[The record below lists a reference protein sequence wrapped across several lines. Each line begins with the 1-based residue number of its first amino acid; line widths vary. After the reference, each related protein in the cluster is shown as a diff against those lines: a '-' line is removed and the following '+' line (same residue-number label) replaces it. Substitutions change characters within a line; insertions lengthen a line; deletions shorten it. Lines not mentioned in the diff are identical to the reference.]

1 MRGNHNTDIPR
12 PEYPRP
18 DFQRGTSEGI
28 DWICLNG
35 TWEFAFDPDNTGE
48 ENQWFALESTTDSPW
63 GSPPAYGRGNLAPTG
78 KGQLQIQVPYPWESL
93 AAWGEEEHAD
103 NATYLSKNAYITPED
118 VTCGG
123 LERGGNYRD
132 EPRHIIG
139 WYRKTVSVPENWD
152 DRRVILKFGAVDW
165 ETTVWVNGQIIGKN
179 ENGYLPFEFD
189 ITDALTPGEPA
200 LIVVRA
206 YDAQD
211 HGEQLAGKQIGWYER
226 TSGIWQS
233 VYLEPRNETYIA
245 QCHITPDIDN
255 ASATFAVKIDGDIEK
270 TGLTLCWN
278 CDGLTGS
285 VPVSSNEIQFT
296 VNIPPEQLRLWD
308 VDTPHLY
315 DVTLELLTENTP
327 DAPHTG
333 RSDLPIEE
341 SSFKTAQDPNTARPH
356 QKPARNVMEG
366 SPGGHNLKIDRIS
379 TYFGMR
385 KVSIAKAP
393 GGDYQYIYLNNRP
406 IYLLGALNQS
416 FNPEG
421 VYTFLTDEAIRRD
434 VERAKEFG
442 FNFLRLHIKVDEPR
456 LYYWADKLG
465 LLFMCDIP
473 NFGNYTEKAKARS
486 EQTLRGNI
494 ARDYNHPSI
503 ISWCNFNETWG
514 LGGREYKEMHERQEW
529 VREMYHLAKSLD
541 TTRLIE
547 DNSPCLYDHVE
558 TDINS
563 WHFYINDYERA
574 KEHIANVV
582 EETYPG
588 SAFNYA
594 GGNVQSDAPLIN
606 SEYGGI
612 SAGAGDKDIS
622 WCFKY
627 LTNELRLHPK
637 ICGYIYTELQDIEW
651 EHNGFMNYDRSIKA
665 FGYDYLDINTLDF
678 IAIDYPPGT
687 TVRPGEKIKADIYTS
702 HFSHK
707 TITGATLHWQLDTMS
722 ATGDITRGCVSGSV
736 DIPFPQYQ
744 VENVHQLELTMP
756 DVHPAVGTLH
766 VWVTDGTGSV
776 VARNFIN
783 FEHVGGDCIPE
794 TNPAVE
800 PSDSGLVG
808 GASEYDSGDSRISI
822 NYAPGDVSKS
832 SWDEPTRDEHLFSA
846 EGSGYVEYEIRKP
859 IEACGTIPEG
869 LGTTNPTEMELIF
882 EASSSNGGARQT
894 EPEKHPSDVT
904 ISVNGVEIETIR
916 IPDCPADARGVL
928 SYIHEQPGNY
938 GYLYRVKVDPSLV
951 FEREADTLTV
961 RYEVKIDAAA
971 KGGFALY
978 GARMGRYPTGPHLLI
993 HQN

>member
-1 MRGNHNTDIPR
+1 MRGNNTDIPR

-35 TWEFAFDPDNTGE
+35 TWEFAFDPDDTGKQ
-48 ENQWFALESTTDSPW
+48 NQWFALGDPIADSSW
-63 GSPPAYGRGNLAPTG
+63 TS
-78 KGQLQIQVPYPWESL
+78 QIQVPYPWESL
-93 AAWGEEEHAD
+93 AAWGEEEQAD

-123 LERGGNYRD
+123 LDREGNYRD
-132 EPRHIIG
+132 EPRHTIG
-139 WYRKTVSVPENWD
+139 WYRKTVSIPENWGNK
-152 DRRVILKFGAVDW
+152 RVILKFGAVDW
-165 ETTVWVNGQIIGKN
+165 ETTVWVNGKMIGKS

-211 HGEQLAGKQIGWYER
+211 HGEQLAGKQIGWYVR
-226 TSGIWQS
+226 TSGIWQT
-233 VYLEPRNETYIA
+233 VYLEPRNATHIA

-255 ASATFAVKIDGDIEK
+255 ATATFAVKIDGDVENS
-270 TGLTLCWN
+270 GLTLHWN
-278 CDGLTGS
+278 CDELNDA
-285 VPVSSNEIQFT
+285 VPVSSNELQFT
-296 VNIPPEQLRLWD
+296 ISIPPEQLRLWD
-308 VDTPHLY
+308 VDTPNLY
-315 DVTLELLTENTP
+315 DVTLELVTE
-327 DAPHTG
+327 D
-333 RSDLPIEE
+333 S
-341 SSFKTAQDPNTARPH
+341 
-356 QKPARNVMEG
+356 V
-366 SPGGHNLKIDRIS
+366 IDRIF

-393 GGDYQYIYLNNRP
+393 GADYQYIYLNNRP

-416 FNPEG
+416 FSPEG

-473 NFGNYTEKAKARS
+473 NFGNYTEKAKARF
-486 EQTLRGNI
+486 EETLRGNI
-494 ARDYNHPSI
+494 DRDYNHPSI
-503 ISWCNFNETWG
+503 ISWCDFNETWG
-514 LGGREYKEMHERQEW
+514 LGGREYKDMKDRQEW
-529 VREMYHLAKSLD
+529 VREMYRLTKSLD
-541 TTRLIE
+541 PTRLIE

-563 WHFYINDYERA
+563 WHFYINDYDEA
-574 KEHIANVV
+574 KKHIANVV

-588 SAFNYA
+588 SAFNYV
-594 GGNVQSDAPLIN
+594 GGNLQSDAPLIN

-627 LTNELRLHPK
+627 LTNELRLHPE

-651 EHNGFMNYDRSIKA
+651 EHNGFMNYDRSIKE

-687 TVRPGEKIKADIYTS
+687 TVTPGDEIKADIYAS

-707 TITGATLHWQLDTMS
+707 TITDTTLHWQLDTMS
-722 ATGDITRGCVSGSV
+722 PNGDITRGCVSGSV
-736 DIPFPQYQ
+736 EIPFPQYQ
-744 VENVHQLELTMP
+744 VQNVHQLELTMP
-756 DVHPAVGTLH
+756 NVHSAVGTLH
-766 VWVTDGTGSV
+766 VWVTDRTGTV

-783 FEHVGGDCIPE
+783 FEHF
-794 TNPAVE
+794 VE
-800 PSDSGLVG
+800 ATPTVESSDSGF
-808 GASEYDSGDSRISI
+808 ISI
-822 NYAPGDVSKS
+822 NYAPGNAAKS
-832 SWDEPTRDEHLFSA
+832 SWGEPTCDEHLFSA
-846 EGSGYVEYEIRKP
+846 EGSGYVEYEISLP
-859 IEACGTIPEG
+859 GG
-869 LGTTNPTEMELIF
+869 LNAADGVEMELIF

-904 ISVNGVEIETIR
+904 ISINDVEIETIR

-928 SYIHEQPGNY
+928 SYIHGQPGTY
-938 GYLYRVKVDPSLV
+938 GYLHSVKVDTPLALNS
-951 FEREADTLTV
+951 EAAALTV
-961 RYEVKIDAAA
+961 RYEVKADAEA

-978 GARMGRYPTGPHLLI
+978 GARMGRYPVGPQLLM
-993 HQN
+993 HC

>member
-35 TWEFAFDPDNTGE
+35 TWEFAFDPDDTGE
-48 ENQWFALESTTDSPW
+48 QNQWFDPGKHPSKNTAESPW
-63 GSPPAYGRGNLAPTG
+63 T
-78 KGQLQIQVPYPWESL
+78 LQIQVPYPWESL
-93 AAWGEEEHAD
+93 AAWGDEEQSD
-103 NATYLSKNAYITPED
+103 NATYLSKNAYLNPEE

-123 LERGGNYRD
+123 LDREGNYRD
-132 EPRHIIG
+132 EPRHTIG
-139 WYRKTVSVPENWD
+139 WYRKTVSIPENWGD
-152 DRRVILKFGAVDW
+152 KRVILKFGAVDW
-165 ETTVWVNGQIIGKN
+165 ETTVWVNGQMIGKHN
-179 ENGYLPFEFD
+179 NGYLPFDLD

-200 LIVVRA
+200 RIVVRA

-211 HGEQLAGKQIGWYER
+211 HGEQLAGKQIGWYVR

-233 VYLEPRNETYIA
+233 VYLEPRNETHIA

-255 ASATFAVKIDGDIEK
+255 ASATFAVKVDGNLEN
-270 TGLTLCWN
+270 TGVGNRSSLLLRWT
-278 CDGLTGS
+278 CDGLGGTVEVSGS
-285 VPVSSNEIQFT
+285 DTHWT
-296 VNIPPEQLRLWD
+296 VTIPPEQLRLWD

-315 DVTLELLTENTP
+315 DVTLELLTDNTV
-327 DAPHTG
+327 T
-333 RSDLPIEE
+333 
-341 SSFKTAQDPNTARPH
+341 
-356 QKPARNVMEG
+356 
-366 SPGGHNLKIDRIS
+366 DRIY

-434 VERAKEFG
+434 IERAKEFG

-473 NFGNYTEKAKARS
+473 NFGDYTEKAKAHFV
-486 EQTLRGNI
+486 ETLHGNI

-514 LGGREYKEMHERQEW
+514 LGGREYKDMHERQEW

-541 TTRLIE
+541 ATRLIE

-563 WHFYINDYERA
+563 WHFYINDYEQA

-582 EETYPG
+582 EETYLG

-612 SAGAGDKDIS
+612 SAGAGDKDVS

-637 ICGYIYTELQDIEW
+637 ICGYVYTELQDIEW
-651 EHNGFMNYDRSIKA
+651 EHNGFMNYDRSVKA

-687 TVRPGEKIKADIYTS
+687 TVTPGEKIKADIYTS

-707 TITGATLHWQLDTMS
+707 SITGTTLHWQLDTMS
-722 ATGDITRGCVSGSV
+722 ATGDITRGGISGSV

-744 VENVHQLELTMP
+744 VQNVHQLELTMP

-783 FEHVGGDCIPE
+783 FEHFVE
-794 TNPAVE
+794 ANPTVE
-800 PSDSGLVG
+800 SNDTQ
-808 GASEYDSGDSRISI
+808 ISI
-822 NYAPGDVSKS
+822 NHDPGSASKS
-832 SWDEPTRDEHLFSA
+832 SWDEPISEAQLFA
-846 EGSGYVEYEIRKP
+846 AGGRGYVEYELSLPTGIDP
-859 IEACGTIPEG
+859 
-869 LGTTNPTEMELIF
+869 TNSTEMELIF
-882 EASSSNGGARQT
+882 EASSANGGARQT

-904 ISVNGVEIETIR
+904 ISVNGVEIETIH

-928 SYIHEQPGNY
+928 SYIHGQPGIY
-938 GYLYRVKVDPSLV
+938 GYLYKVKIDPSVV
-951 FEREADTLTV
+951 FENEADTLTV
-961 RYEVKIDAAA
+961 RYEVKADAAA

-978 GARMGRYPTGPHLLI
+978 GARMGRYPTGPHLRI
-993 HQN
+993 HY

>member
-1 MRGNHNTDIPR
+1 MSGNHNTDIPR

-35 TWEFAFDPDNTGE
+35 PWEFAFDPEDTGE
-48 ENQWFALESTTDSPW
+48 QNQWFDLKSTVDSPW
-63 GSPPAYGRGNLAPTG
+63 T
-78 KGQLQIQVPYPWESL
+78 LQIQVPYPWESL
-93 AAWGEEEHAD
+93 AAWGDAEHAD
-103 NATYLSKNAYITPED
+103 NATYLSKNAYITPEE

-132 EPRHIIG
+132 QPRHTIG
-139 WYRKTVSVPENWD
+139 WYRKRVSIPENWG

-165 ETTVWVNGQIIGKN
+165 EATVWVNGERVGKH

-206 YDAQD
+206 YDAQV

-233 VYLEPRNETYIA
+233 VYLEPRHETYIA

-255 ASATFAVKIDGDIEK
+255 ASATFAVTVDGYTEN
-270 TGLTLCWN
+270 TGVGNRSSLLLRWS
-278 CDGLTGS
+278 CDGLEGTVEVSGS
-285 VPVSSNEIQFT
+285 ETHWTIT
-296 VNIPPEQLRLWD
+296 IPPEQLRLWD

-315 DVTLELLTENTP
+315 DVTLELLTENTL
-327 DAPHTG
+327 
-333 RSDLPIEE
+333 S
-341 SSFKTAQDPNTARPH
+341 
-356 QKPARNVMEG
+356 
-366 SPGGHNLKIDRIS
+366 DRIY

-434 VERAKEFG
+434 IERAKEFG

-473 NFGNYTEKAKARS
+473 NFGDYTEKAKARFV
-486 EQTLRGNI
+486 QTLHGNI

-563 WHFYINDYERA
+563 WHFYINDYEQA
-574 KEHIANVV
+574 KAHIANVV

-665 FGYDYLDINTLDF
+665 FGYDYRDINTLDF

-687 TVRPGEKIKADIYTS
+687 TVTPGEKIRADIYAS

-707 TITGATLHWQLDTMS
+707 TLTGTTLHWQLDTMS
-722 ATGDITRGCVSGSV
+722 ATGAITRGCVSGSV

-744 VENVHQLELTMP
+744 VQNVHKLELTMP

-794 TNPAVE
+794 TNLTVE
-800 PSDSGLVG
+800 SNDSGFVH
-808 GASEYDSGDSRISI
+808 IH
-822 NYAPGDVSKS
+822 YAPGSASTS
-832 SWDEPTRDEHLFSA
+832 SWEEPTCEAQLFSA
-846 EGSGYVEYEIRKP
+846 EGSGYVAY
-859 IEACGTIPEG
+859 TISVPEG
-869 LGTTNPTEMELIF
+869 IDPANSAEMELIF
-882 EASSSNGGARQT
+882 EASSANGGARQT

-928 SYIHEQPGNY
+928 SYIHGQPGTY
-938 GYLYRVKVDPSLV
+938 GYLYRVKVDPSVV
-951 FEREADTLTV
+951 FKNEADALTV
-961 RYEVKIDAAA
+961 RYEVKADAAA
-971 KGGFALY
+971 IGGVALY
-978 GARMGRYPTGPHLLI
+978 GSRMGRYPTGPHLRI
-993 HQN
+993 YF

>member
-1 MRGNHNTDIPR
+1 MTGNNTDIPR
-12 PEYPRP
+12 SEYPRP

-35 TWEFAFDPDNTGE
+35 TWEFAFDPDDTGE
-48 ENQWFALESTTDSPW
+48 QDKWFTGEATADSPW
-63 GSPPAYGRGNLAPTG
+63 TL
-78 KGQLQIQVPYPWESL
+78 KIQVPYPWESL
-93 AAWGEEEHAD
+93 AAWGEEAQAD
-103 NATYLSKNAYITPED
+103 NENYLSKNAYLTPEA

-123 LERGGNYRD
+123 IERSGNYR
-132 EPRHIIG
+132 EAPRHTLG
-139 WYRKTVSVPENWD
+139 WYRKTVSVPETWNGK
-152 DRRVILKFGAVDW
+152 RTILTFGAVDW
-165 ETTVWVNGQIIGKN
+165 HAKVWVNGEYIGEH
-179 ENGYLPFEFD
+179 ENGYLPFELD
-189 ITDALTPGEPA
+189 ITDALTPGGSA
-200 LIVVRA
+200 VIVVRA

-211 HGEQLAGKQIGWYER
+211 HSEQLAGKQIGWYER
-226 TSGIWQS
+226 TSGIWQT
-233 VYLEPRNETYIA
+233 VYLEPRHATYIK

-255 ASATFAVKIDGDIEK
+255 NTATLDISIGGEVSAGT
-270 TGLTLCWN
+270 TLNWQCVSPVAA
-278 CDGLTGS
+278 TGS
-285 VPVSSNEIQFT
+285 HFSGSIT
-296 VNIPPEQLRLWD
+296 VGARSPRPRSDSQTGAENAPLRIRIDIPEEHLHLWD

-315 DVTLELLTENTP
+315 NVTLTLTS
-327 DAPHTG
+327 G
-333 RSDLPIEE
+333 E
-341 SSFKTAQDPNTARPH
+341 S
-356 QKPARNVMEG
+356 V
-366 SPGGHNLKIDRIS
+366 IDRVF

-406 IYLLGALNQS
+406 VYLLGALNQS

-434 VERAKEFG
+434 IERAKEFG

-465 LLFMCDIP
+465 MLFMCDIP
-473 NFGNYTEKAKARS
+473 NFGSYTAEAQARFV
-486 EQTLRGNI
+486 ETLRGNI

-514 LGGREYKEMHERQEW
+514 LGGREYKEMPDRQEW

-541 TTRLIE
+541 ETRLIE

-563 WHFYINDYERA
+563 WHFYINDYEQA

-582 EETYPG
+582 QETYPG

-594 GGNVQSDAPLIN
+594 GGNVQTDAPLIN

-612 SAGAGDKDIS
+612 SAGAGDKDVS

-678 IAIDYPPGT
+678 IAIDSPPGK
-687 TVRPGEKIKADIYTS
+687 TVAPGERIKADIYAS

-707 TITGATLHWQLDTMS
+707 TITGTTLHWQLDTTS
-722 ATGDITRGCVSGSV
+722 ATGDITRGCVSGKV
-736 DIPFPQYQ
+736 EIPFPQYQ
-744 VENVHQLELTMP
+744 VAQVHALELVVP
-756 DVHPAVGTLH
+756 DIHPAVGTLH
-766 VWVTDGTGSV
+766 IWVTDGTGVV

-783 FEHVGGDCIPE
+783 FEHFVA
-794 TNPAVE
+794 AVAPIE
-800 PSDSGLVG
+800 SSDPK
-808 GASEYDSGDSRISI
+808 RITL
-822 NYAPGDVSKS
+822 NYAPGNISAS
-832 SWDEPTRDEHLFSA
+832 SWEAPTQNEHLFSA
-846 EGSGYVEYEIRKP
+846 VGNGYVEYEIP
-859 IEACGTIPEG
+859 LPEG
-869 LGTTNPTEMELIF
+869 LNTADVAEMELIF
-882 EASSSNGGARQT
+882 EASSSYGGARQT
-894 EPEKHPSDVT
+894 EPEQHPSDVT
-904 ISVNGVEIETIR
+904 ISVNGVDIDTIR

-928 SYIHEQPGNY
+928 SYIHGEPGIY
-938 GYLYRVKVDPSLV
+938 GYLHNIKFAGSRVLNRAS
-951 FEREADTLTV
+951 DTLTV
-961 RYEVKIDAAA
+961 RYEA

-993 HQN
+993 CF

>member
-1 MRGNHNTDIPR
+1 MRGNNTDTPR

-35 TWEFAFDPDNTGE
+35 TWEFAFDPDNIGE
-48 ENQWFALESTTDSPW
+48 ENQWYSSESTDDSPW
-63 GSPPAYGRGNLAPTG
+63 T
-78 KGQLQIQVPYPWESL
+78 LQIQVPYPWESL
-93 AAWGEEEHAD
+93 AAWGNEEQAD
-103 NATYLSKNAYITPED
+103 NANYLSKDAYLNPEE

-123 LERGGNYRD
+123 LDREGNYRG
-132 EPRHIIG
+132 EPRHTIG
-139 WYRKTVSVPENWD
+139 WYRKVVSVPENWGD
-152 DRRVILKFGAVDW
+152 KRVILNFGAVDW
-165 ETTVWVNGQIIGKN
+165 EATVWVNGNQIGTH

-189 ITDALTPGEPA
+189 ITDALTPGESTV
-200 LIVVRA
+200 IVVRA

-211 HGEQLAGKQIGWYER
+211 HGEQLAGKQIGWYVR
-226 TSGIWQS
+226 TSGIWQT
-233 VYLEPRNETYIA
+233 VYLEPRSATHIA

-255 ASATFAVKIDGDIEK
+255 ATATFSVNIDGDVENTELSLRWI
-270 TGLTLCWN
+270 
-278 CDGLTGS
+278 CDELSGTAE
-285 VPVSSNEIQFT
+285 VSSNEPQWI
-296 VNIPPEQLRLWD
+296 VSIPPEQLRLWD
-308 VDTPHLY
+308 VDTPNLY
-315 DVTLELLTENTP
+315 DVTLELV
-327 DAPHTG
+327 A
-333 RSDLPIEE
+333 
-341 SSFKTAQDPNTARPH
+341 
-356 QKPARNVMEG
+356 EG
-366 SPGGHNLKIDRIS
+366 TVVDRIF

-421 VYTFLTDEAIRRD
+421 VYTFLTDEAIRTD

-473 NFGNYTEKAKARS
+473 NFGTYTEKAQARF

-514 LGGREYKEMHERQEW
+514 LGGNEFKEMTDRQEW

-563 WHFYINDYERA
+563 WHFYINDYDRA

-582 EETYPG
+582 AETYPG

-651 EHNGFMNYDRSIKA
+651 EHNGFMNYDRSVKA

-687 TVRPGEKIKADIYTS
+687 TVAPGDEIKADIYAS

-707 TITGATLHWQLDTMS
+707 TITGTTLHWQLDTMS
-722 ATGDITRGCVSGSV
+722 ATGDITRGNISGNV
-736 DIPFPQYQ
+736 EIPFPQYQ
-744 VENVHQLELTMP
+744 VQHVHQLELRIP

-766 VWVTDGTGSV
+766 VWVTDHSGTV

-783 FEHVGGDCIPE
+783 FEHFVAS
-794 TNPAVE
+794 TASVE
-800 PSDSGLVG
+800 SNGSGL
-808 GASEYDSGDSRISI
+808 ISL
-822 NYAPGDVSKS
+822 NYAPGSVSES
-832 SWDEPTRDEHLFSA
+832 SWDEPTTSEQLFSA
-846 EGSGYVEYEIRKP
+846 IGGGYVEYEVSL
-859 IEACGTIPEG
+859 PEG
-869 LGTTNPTEMELIF
+869 LRAADVAEIALIF
-882 EASSSNGGARQT
+882 EASSCYGGARQT
-894 EPEKHPSDVT
+894 GPEKYPSDVT
-904 ISVNGVEIETIR
+904 ISTNGVEIDTIR

-928 SYIHEQPGNY
+928 SYIHGEPGIY
-938 GYLYRVKVDPSLV
+938 GYLHNVKVDPSLILNGK
-951 FEREADTLTV
+951 ADTLTV
-961 RYEVKIDAAA
+961 RYEVKADAEA

-978 GARMGRYPTGPHLLI
+978 GARMGRSPTGPHLLI
-993 HQN
+993 RRK

>member
-1 MRGNHNTDIPR
+1 MTGNNTDIPR

-35 TWEFAFDPDNTGE
+35 TWEFAFDPDDTGE
-48 ENQWFALESTTDSPW
+48 QNRWFTLECTADSPW
-63 GSPPAYGRGNLAPTG
+63 T
-78 KGQLQIQVPYPWESL
+78 LQIQVPYPWESL
-93 AAWGEEEHAD
+93 AAWGEEAQAD
-103 NATYLSKNAYITPED
+103 NENYLSKNAYLTPEE

-123 LERGGNYRD
+123 IERSGNYR
-132 EPRHIIG
+132 EVPRHTIG
-139 WYRKTVSVPENWD
+139 WYRKTVSVPETWNGK
-152 DRRVILKFGAVDW
+152 RTILTFGAVDW
-165 ETTVWVNGQIIGKN
+165 HAKVWVNGEYIGEH
-179 ENGYLPFEFD
+179 ENGYLPFELD
-189 ITDALTPGEPA
+189 ITDALTPGA
-200 LIVVRA
+200 STVIVVRA

-211 HGEQLAGKQIGWYER
+211 HSEQLAGKQIGWYER
-226 TSGIWQS
+226 TSGIWQT
-233 VYLEPRNETYIA
+233 VYLEPRNATHIK

-255 ASATFAVKIDGDIEK
+255 STATLDITIDGEVS
-270 TGLTLCWN
+270 TGTTLNYQCVSPMGEIAGSGQRAAVGGTETDQVVKGTRAETTLTI
-278 CDGLTGS
+278 
-285 VPVSSNEIQFT
+285 PI
-296 VNIPPEQLRLWD
+296 NIPREHLHLWD

-315 DVTLELLTENTP
+315 NLTLTLT
-327 DAPHTG
+327 AG
-333 RSDLPIEE
+333 E
-341 SSFKTAQDPNTARPH
+341 S
-356 QKPARNVMEG
+356 V
-366 SPGGHNLKIDRIS
+366 IDRVF

-434 VERAKEFG
+434 IERAKEFG

-465 LLFMCDIP
+465 MLFMCDIP
-473 NFGNYTEKAKARS
+473 NFGSYTEEAQARFV
-486 EQTLRGNI
+486 ETLRGNI

-514 LGGREYKEMHERQEW
+514 LGGREYKEMPERQEW

-541 TTRLIE
+541 ETRLIE

-563 WHFYINDYERA
+563 WHFYINDYEQA

-582 EETYPG
+582 QETYPG
-588 SAFNYA
+588 SAFNYV
-594 GGNVQSDAPLIN
+594 GGNVQTDAPLIN

-612 SAGAGDKDIS
+612 SAGAGDKDVS

-678 IAIDYPPGT
+678 IAIDYPPGK
-687 TVRPGEKIKADIYTS
+687 TVAPGERIKADIYAS

-707 TITGATLHWQLDTMS
+707 TITETTLHWQLDTMS
-722 ATGDITRGCVSGSV
+722 ATGHVTRGCVSGKV
-736 DIPFPQYQ
+736 EIPFPQYQ
-744 VENVHQLELTMP
+744 VEQVHELELVVP
-756 DVHPAVGTLH
+756 DIHPAVGTLH
-766 VWVTDGTGSV
+766 IWVTDGTGTI

-783 FEHVGGDCIPE
+783 FEHFVE
-794 TNPAVE
+794 AVAPIE
-800 PSDSGLVG
+800 SSGSKQITLNYVP
-808 GASEYDSGDSRISI
+808 DNIS
-822 NYAPGDVSKS
+822 AS
-832 SWDEPTRDEHLFSA
+832 SWEESTKREQLFSGV
-846 EGSGYVEYEIRKP
+846 GSGYVEYEISL
-859 IEACGTIPEG
+859 PEG
-869 LGTTNPTEMELIF
+869 LNPAEVAEMELIF
-882 EASSSNGGARQT
+882 EASSAYSGARQT
-894 EPEKHPSDVT
+894 EPEQHPSDVT
-904 ISVNGVEIETIR
+904 ISVNGVEIDTIR

-928 SYIHEQPGNY
+928 SYIHGEPGIY
-938 GYLYRVKVDPSLV
+938 GYLYNIK
-951 FEREADTLTV
+951 FEASDVLNGASDTLTV
-961 RYEVKIDAAA
+961 LYEA
-971 KGGFALY
+971 KDGFALY
-978 GARMGRYPTGPHLLI
+978 GARMGRYPTGPHLRI
-993 HQN
+993 GYQQSETISDQ

>member
-1 MRGNHNTDIPR
+1 MRGNNTDTPR

-35 TWEFAFDPDNTGE
+35 TWEFAFDPDNIGE
-48 ENQWFALESTTDSPW
+48 QNQWFATDSPW
-63 GSPPAYGRGNLAPTG
+63 TS
-78 KGQLQIQVPYPWESL
+78 QIQVPYPWESL
-93 AAWGEEEHAD
+93 AAWGEEEQAD
-103 NATYLSKNAYITPED
+103 NANYLSKNVYLNPEE

-123 LERGGNYRD
+123 LDREGNYRD
-132 EPRHIIG
+132 EPRHTIG
-139 WYRKTVSVPENWD
+139 WYRRVVSIPENWG

-165 ETTVWVNGQIIGKN
+165 ETTVWVNGNQIGTY

-189 ITDALTPGEPA
+189 ITDALKPGEPTT
-200 LIVVRA
+200 IVVRA

-211 HGEQLAGKQIGWYER
+211 HSEQLAGKQIGWYVR
-226 TSGIWQS
+226 TSGIWQT
-233 VYLEPRNETYIA
+233 VYLEPRSATHIT
-245 QCHITPDIDN
+245 QCHISPDIDN
-255 ASATFAVKIDGDIEK
+255 ASATFTVKIDGDIED

-278 CDGLTGS
+278 CGELSGS
-285 VPVSSNEIQFT
+285 AQVSTNETQFT
-296 VNIPPEQLRLWD
+296 VSIPLEQLRLWD
-308 VDTPHLY
+308 VDTPNLY
-315 DVTLELLTENTP
+315 DVSLELVAEDT
-327 DAPHTG
+327 
-333 RSDLPIEE
+333 
-341 SSFKTAQDPNTARPH
+341 
-356 QKPARNVMEG
+356 V
-366 SPGGHNLKIDRIS
+366 IDRIF

-393 GGDYQYIYLNNRP
+393 GSDYQYIYLNNRP

-416 FNPEG
+416 FNPES
-421 VYTFLTDEAIRRD
+421 VYTFFTDEAIRRD

-473 NFGNYTEKAKARS
+473 NFGNYTEKAKARF
-486 EQTLRGNI
+486 EETLRGNI
-494 ARDYNHPSI
+494 DRDYNHPSI

-514 LGGREYKEMHERQEW
+514 LGGREYSEMHERQEW

-563 WHFYINDYERA
+563 WHFYINDYEHA

-588 SAFNYA
+588 SEFNYV
-594 GGNVQSDAPLIN
+594 GGNVQTDAPLIN

-612 SAGAGDKDIS
+612 SAGAGDKDVS

-651 EHNGFMNYDRSIKA
+651 EHNGFMNYDRSIKS

-687 TVRPGEKIKADIYTS
+687 TVAPGDQIQADIYAS

-707 TITGATLHWQLDTMS
+707 TITSATLHWQLDTMS
-722 ATGDITRGCVSGSV
+722 ATGDITRGHVSGSV

-744 VENVHQLELTMP
+744 VQKVHKLELTMP

-766 VWVTDGTGSV
+766 VWVTDHTGTV
-776 VARNFIN
+776 AARNFIN
-783 FEHVGGDCIPE
+783 FEHFVE
-794 TNPAVE
+794 TTPVIEAD
-800 PSDSGLVG
+800 DSGTVRL
-808 GASEYDSGDSRISI
+808 
-822 NYAPGDVSKS
+822 NYAPGNISES
-832 SWDEPTRDEHLFSA
+832 SWDEPTTSEQLFSA
-846 EGSGYVEYEIRKP
+846 VESGYVEYKMP
-859 IEACGTIPEG
+859 LPEE
-869 LGTTNPTEMELIF
+869 LDPANIAEMELIF
-882 EASSSNGGARQT
+882 EASSFYGGARQT
-894 EPEKHPSDVT
+894 EPEKYPSDVT
-904 ISVNGVEIETIR
+904 ISVNGTEIDTVR

-928 SYIHEQPGNY
+928 SYIHEQPGIY
-938 GYLYRVKVDPSLV
+938 GYLYNVKVDPSLV
-951 FEREADTLTV
+951 LNGKADTLTV
-961 RYEVKIDAAA
+961 RYEVKADAEA
-971 KGGFALY
+971 KDGFALY

-993 HQN
+993 HQL

>member
-1 MRGNHNTDIPR
+1 MRGNNTDIPR

-35 TWEFAFDPDNTGE
+35 TWEFAFDPDDTGE
-48 ENQWFALESTTDSPW
+48 QNQWFALGKHPSKNTADSPW
-63 GSPPAYGRGNLAPTG
+63 T
-78 KGQLQIQVPYPWESL
+78 LQIQVPYPWESL
-93 AAWGEEEHAD
+93 AAWGDEEQAD
-103 NATYLSKNAYITPED
+103 NATYLSKSAYLNPEE

-123 LERGGNYRD
+123 LDREGNYRD
-132 EPRHIIG
+132 EPRHTIG
-139 WYRKTVSVPENWD
+139 WYRKTVSIPENWGD
-152 DRRVILKFGAVDW
+152 KRVILKFGAVDW
-165 ETTVWVNGQIIGKN
+165 ETTVWVNGQIIGKHD
-179 ENGYLPFEFD
+179 NGYLPFEFD
-189 ITDALTPGEPA
+189 ITEALIPGEPA
-200 LIVVRA
+200 RIVIRA

-211 HGEQLAGKQIGWYER
+211 HGEQLAGKQIGWYVR

-233 VYLEPRNETYIA
+233 VYLEPRNETYIT

-255 ASATFAVKIDGDIEK
+255 GSATFAVKVDGHTEN
-270 TGLTLCWN
+270 TGLNLRWT
-278 CDGLTGS
+278 CDGLGGTVEVSGS
-285 VPVSSNEIQFT
+285 DT
-296 VNIPPEQLRLWD
+296 HWTMTLPPEQLRLWD
-308 VDTPHLY
+308 VDTPNLY
-315 DVTLELLTENTP
+315 DVTLELLRENT
-327 DAPHTG
+327 
-333 RSDLPIEE
+333 
-341 SSFKTAQDPNTARPH
+341 
-356 QKPARNVMEG
+356 VV
-366 SPGGHNLKIDRIS
+366 DRIF

-434 VERAKEFG
+434 IERAKEFG

-465 LLFMCDIP
+465 LLFMSDIP
-473 NFGNYTEKAKARS
+473 NFGDYTEKSKSRF

-514 LGGREYKEMHERQEW
+514 LGSREYKDMHERQEW

-563 WHFYINDYERA
+563 WHFYINDYEQA

-582 EETYPG
+582 KETYPG
-588 SAFNYA
+588 STFNYV
-594 GGNVQSDAPLIN
+594 GGNVQNDAPLIN

-612 SAGAGDKDIS
+612 SAGAGDKDVS

-637 ICGYIYTELQDIEW
+637 ICGYVYTELQDIEW

-687 TVRPGEKIKADIYTS
+687 TVTPGERINADIYTS

-707 TITGATLHWQLDTMS
+707 TITNATLHWQLDTMS
-722 ATGDITRGCVSGSV
+722 VTGDITRGRVSGNV
-736 DIPFPQYQ
+736 DIPFPQYHVQ
-744 VENVHQLELTMP
+744 NVHQLELTMP

-783 FEHVGGDCIPE
+783 FEHFIENHP
-794 TNPAVE
+794 TVE
-800 PSDSGLVG
+800 SSDSGLVN
-808 GASEYDSGDSRISI
+808 IS
-822 NYAPGDVSKS
+822 YAPGDASQL
-832 SWDEPTRDEHLFSA
+832 SWNEATSNEHLFSA
-846 EGSGYVEYEIRKP
+846 EGSGYIEYEISLP
-859 IEACGTIPEG
+859 DGIAP
-869 LGTTNPTEMELIF
+869 TNPVGMELIF

-894 EPEKHPSDVT
+894 ESEKHPSDVT
-904 ISVNGVEIETIR
+904 IFANGVEVETIR

-928 SYIHEQPGNY
+928 SYIHGQPGNY
-938 GYLYRVKVDPSLV
+938 GYLYSVKVDPLKVRNGGSDT
-951 FEREADTLTV
+951 DTLTV
-961 RYEVKIDAAA
+961 RYEVKSDAKA
-971 KGGFALY
+971 KGGIALY
-978 GARMGRYPTGPHLLI
+978 GSRMGRYPTGPRLLI
-993 HQN
+993 HP

>member
-1 MRGNHNTDIPR
+1 MRGNNTDTPR

-35 TWEFAFDPDNTGE
+35 TWEFAFDPDDIGE
-48 ENQWFALESTTDSPW
+48 QNQWFATTPTADSPW
-63 GSPPAYGRGNLAPTG
+63 TS
-78 KGQLQIQVPYPWESL
+78 QIQVPYPWESL
-93 AAWGEEEHAD
+93 AAWGEEEQAD
-103 NATYLSKNAYITPED
+103 NANYLSKNAYLNPEA

-123 LERGGNYRD
+123 LDREGNYRD
-132 EPRHIIG
+132 EPRHTIG
-139 WYRKTVSVPENWD
+139 WYRKTVSIPENWG
-152 DRRVILKFGAVDW
+152 DRRVILNFGAVDW
-165 ETTVWVNGQIIGKN
+165 EATVWVNGNQIGKH
-179 ENGYLPFEFD
+179 ENGYLPFELD
-189 ITDALTPGEPA
+189 ITDALIPGESTT
-200 LIVVRA
+200 IVVRA

-211 HGEQLAGKQIGWYER
+211 HGEQLAGKQIGWYVR
-226 TSGIWQS
+226 TSGIWQT
-233 VYLEPRNETYIA
+233 VYLEPRRTTHIA

-255 ASATFAVKIDGDIEK
+255 ASATFAVKIDGDIENK
-270 TGLTLCWN
+270 GLTLRWN
-278 CDGLTGS
+278 CDELSGS
-285 VPVSSNEIQFT
+285 TQVSSNETQFT
-296 VNIPPEQLRLWD
+296 VSIPPEQLRLWD
-308 VDTPHLY
+308 VDTPNLY
-315 DVTLELLTENTP
+315 DVKLELVAEDT
-327 DAPHTG
+327 
-333 RSDLPIEE
+333 I
-341 SSFKTAQDPNTARPH
+341 
-356 QKPARNVMEG
+356 
-366 SPGGHNLKIDRIS
+366 IDRIF

-473 NFGNYTEKAKARS
+473 NFGNYTEKAKARF
-486 EQTLRGNI
+486 EETLRGNI
-494 ARDYNHPSI
+494 DRDYNHPSI

-514 LGGREYKEMHERQEW
+514 LGGREYSEMHERQKW
-529 VREMYHLAKSLD
+529 VREMYHLARSLD

-582 EETYPG
+582 EETHPG
-588 SAFNYA
+588 SAFNYV
-594 GGNVQSDAPLIN
+594 GGNVQTDAPLIN

-612 SAGAGDKDIS
+612 SAGAGDKDVS

-637 ICGYIYTELQDIEW
+637 ICGYVYTELQDIEW
-651 EHNGFMNYDRSIKA
+651 EHNGFMNYDRSIKS

-687 TVRPGEKIKADIYTS
+687 TVAPRDRIQADIYAS
-702 HFSHK
+702 HFSDK
-707 TITGATLHWQLDTMS
+707 TITSATLHWQLDTMS
-722 ATGDITRGCVSGSV
+722 ATGYTTRGHVSGSV
-736 DIPFPQYQ
+736 EIPFPQYQ
-744 VENVHQLELTMP
+744 VQKVHQLELTMP

-766 VWVTDGTGSV
+766 VWVTDSTGTV

-783 FEHVGGDCIPE
+783 FEHFVAA
-794 TNPAVE
+794 TPAVE
-800 PSDSGLVG
+800 SNDSGTVRLNYTPG
-808 GASEYDSGDSRISI
+808 NISE
-822 NYAPGDVSKS
+822 S
-832 SWDEPTRDEHLFSA
+832 SWDEPSTSEQLFSA
-846 EGSGYVEYEIRKP
+846 VGSGYVEYE
-859 IEACGTIPEG
+859 TSLPEG
-869 LGTTNPTEMELIF
+869 FGAADVAEMELIF
-882 EASSSNGGARQT
+882 EASSFYGGARQT

-904 ISVNGVEIETIR
+904 ISVNNTEIETAR

-928 SYIHEQPGNY
+928 SYIHEQPGIY
-938 GYLYRVKVDPSLV
+938 GYLYNVKVDPSLV
-951 FEREADTLTV
+951 LNGKTDILTV
-961 RYEVKIDAAA
+961 RYEVKSDAEA
-971 KGGFALY
+971 KGGLALY

-993 HQN
+993 YRK

>member
-35 TWEFAFDPDNTGE
+35 TWEFAFDPDDTGE
-48 ENQWFALESTTDSPW
+48 QNQWFALASTADSPW
-63 GSPPAYGRGNLAPTG
+63 T
-78 KGQLQIQVPYPWESL
+78 LQIQVPYPWESL
-93 AAWGEEEHAD
+93 AAWGEEEQAD
-103 NATYLSKNAYITPED
+103 NATYLSKNAYITPEE

-123 LERGGNYRD
+123 LDREGNYRD
-132 EPRHIIG
+132 EPRHTIG
-139 WYRKTVSVPENWD
+139 WYRKTVSIPENWGD
-152 DRRVILKFGAVDW
+152 KRVILKFGAVDW
-165 ETTVWVNGQIIGKN
+165 ETTVWVNGQRIGKH

-200 LIVVRA
+200 CIIVRA

-211 HGEQLAGKQIGWYER
+211 HGEQLAGKQIGWYVR

-233 VYLEPRNETYIA
+233 VYLEPRNETHIA

-255 ASATFAVKIDGDIEK
+255 ASATFAVKVDGHTEN
-270 TGLTLCWN
+270 TGYNLRWT
-278 CDGLTGS
+278 CDGLGGT
-285 VPVSSNEIQFT
+285 VEVSGNDTYWTIT
-296 VNIPPEQLRLWD
+296 IPPEQLRLWD
-308 VDTPHLY
+308 VDSPNLY
-315 DVTLELLTENTP
+315 DVTLELLAENT
-327 DAPHTG
+327 
-333 RSDLPIEE
+333 
-341 SSFKTAQDPNTARPH
+341 
-356 QKPARNVMEG
+356 VV
-366 SPGGHNLKIDRIS
+366 DRIS

-385 KVSIAKAP
+385 QVSIAKAP

-406 IYLLGALNQS
+406 VYLLGALNQS
-416 FNPEG
+416 FNPES

-434 VERAKEFG
+434 IERAKEFG

-473 NFGNYTEKAKARS
+473 NFGDYTEKAKARF
-486 EQTLRGNI
+486 EETLRGNI
-494 ARDYNHPSI
+494 DRDYNHPSI

-514 LGGREYKEMHERQEW
+514 LGGREYKDMHERQEW

-563 WHFYINDYERA
+563 WHFYINDYEQA

-588 SAFNYA
+588 SAFNYV

-687 TVRPGEKIKADIYTS
+687 TVTPGEKIRADIYTS

-707 TITGATLHWQLDTMS
+707 SITGTRLHWQLDTMS

-736 DIPFPQYQ
+736 EIPFPQYQ
-744 VENVHQLELTMP
+744 VQNVHQLELTMP
-756 DVHPAVGTLH
+756 DVHSAVGTLH
-766 VWVTDGTGSV
+766 IWVTDGTGTV

-783 FEHVGGDCIPE
+783 FEHF
-794 TNPAVE
+794 VE
-800 PSDSGLVG
+800 AASTVASSDSGSV
-808 GASEYDSGDSRISI
+808 RT
-822 NYAPGDVSKS
+822 NYAPGDASKS
-832 SWDEPTRDEHLFSA
+832 SWGEPIREEHLFSA
-846 EGSGYVEYEIRKP
+846 EGSGYVEYEISLP
-859 IEACGTIPEG
+859 AGIGAENAA
-869 LGTTNPTEMELIF
+869 EMELVF

-904 ISVNGVEIETIR
+904 ISVNGIEIETLR

-928 SYIHEQPGNY
+928 SYIHGQPGTY
-938 GYLYRVKVDPSLV
+938 GYLYTVKVDPSTV
-951 FEREADTLTV
+951 CNGATDTLTV
-961 RYEVKIDAAA
+961 RYEVKADAAE
-971 KGGFALY
+971 KGGLSLY
-978 GARMGRYPTGPHLLI
+978 GARMGRYPTAPHLLI
-993 HQN
+993 RQK

>member
-1 MRGNHNTDIPR
+1 MRGNNTDIPR

-35 TWEFAFDPDNTGE
+35 TWEFAFDPDDIGE
-48 ENQWFALESTTDSPW
+48 QDQWYSPESTDDSPW
-63 GSPPAYGRGNLAPTG
+63 T
-78 KGQLQIQVPYPWESL
+78 LQIQVPYPWESL
-93 AAWGEEEHAD
+93 AAWGEEAQASNE
-103 NATYLSKNAYITPED
+103 NYLSKNAYPNPEE

-123 LERGGNYRD
+123 LDREGNYRG
-132 EPRHIIG
+132 EPRHTIG
-139 WYRKTVSVPENWD
+139 WYRKTVSIPENWGD
-152 DRRVILKFGAVDW
+152 KRVILNFGAVDW
-165 ETTVWVNGQIIGKN
+165 EATVWVNGNPIGKH

-189 ITDALTPGEPA
+189 ITDALTPGESTV
-200 LIVVRA
+200 IVVRA

-211 HGEQLAGKQIGWYER
+211 HGEQLAGKQIGWYVR
-226 TSGIWQS
+226 TSGIWQT
-233 VYLEPRNETYIA
+233 VYLEPRSATHIA
-245 QCHITPDIDN
+245 QCHITPDIDD
-255 ASATFAVKIDGDIEK
+255 ATATFSVNIDGDLKNTELSLHWI
-270 TGLTLCWN
+270 
-278 CDGLTGS
+278 CDELSGT
-285 VPVSSNEIQFT
+285 VEVSSNEPQWT
-296 VNIPPEQLRLWD
+296 VSIPPEQLRLWD
-308 VDTPHLY
+308 IDTPNLY
-315 DVTLELLTENTP
+315 DVTLELV
-327 DAPHTG
+327 A
-333 RSDLPIEE
+333 
-341 SSFKTAQDPNTARPH
+341 
-356 QKPARNVMEG
+356 EG
-366 SPGGHNLKIDRIS
+366 TVIDRIF

-416 FNPEG
+416 FSPEG
-421 VYTFLTDEAIRRD
+421 VYTFLTDEAIRTD

-473 NFGNYTEKAKARS
+473 NFGTYTEKAQARF

-514 LGGREYKEMHERQEW
+514 LGGNEYKEMTDRQEW

-563 WHFYINDYERA
+563 WHFYINDYDRA

-582 EETYPG
+582 AETYPG

-651 EHNGFMNYDRSIKA
+651 EHNGFMNYDRSVKE

-687 TVRPGEKIKADIYTS
+687 TVTPGDQIKADIYAS

-707 TITGATLHWQLDTMS
+707 TITGTTLHWQLDTMS
-722 ATGDITRGCVSGSV
+722 ANGHVTRGNVSGSV
-736 DIPFPQYQ
+736 EIPFPQYQ
-744 VENVHQLELTMP
+744 VQHVHQLELRIP

-766 VWVTDGTGSV
+766 IWVTDHSGTV

-783 FEHVGGDCIPE
+783 FEHFVAS
-794 TNPAVE
+794 TASVE
-800 PSDSGLVG
+800 SNGSGL
-808 GASEYDSGDSRISI
+808 ISL
-822 NYAPGDVSKS
+822 NYAPGSVSES
-832 SWDEPTRDEHLFSA
+832 SWDEPTTSEQLFSA
-846 EGSGYVEYEIRKP
+846 VGSGYVEYEVSL
-859 IEACGTIPEG
+859 PEG
-869 LGTTNPTEMELIF
+869 LSAADVAEIALIF
-882 EASSSNGGARQT
+882 EASSCYGGARQT

-904 ISVNGVEIETIR
+904 ISVNGIEIDTIR

-928 SYIHEQPGNY
+928 SYIQGEPGIY
-938 GYLYRVKVDPSLV
+938 GYLHNVKVDPSLILNSK
-951 FEREADTLTV
+951 AATLTV
-961 RYEVKIDAAA
+961 GYEVKADAEA
-971 KGGFALY
+971 KGGFTLY
-978 GARMGRYPTGPHLLI
+978 GARTGRYPTGPHLLI
-993 HQN
+993 RRK

>member
-1 MRGNHNTDIPR
+1 MIGNNTDIPR

-35 TWEFAFDPDNTGE
+35 PWEFAFDPEDIGE
-48 ENQWFALESTTDSPW
+48 QHQWFAPEKTADSPW
-63 GSPPAYGRGNLAPTG
+63 T
-78 KGQLQIQVPYPWESL
+78 LQIQVPYPWESL
-93 AAWGEEEHAD
+93 AAWGDEDQANNE
-103 NATYLSKNAYITPED
+103 NYLSTNAYLNPEK

-123 LERGGNYRD
+123 LDREGNYRG
-132 EPRHIIG
+132 EPRHTIG
-139 WYRKTVSVPENWD
+139 WYRRTVSIPENWG

-165 ETTVWVNGQIIGKN
+165 EATVWVNGKQIGKH
-179 ENGYLPFEFD
+179 ESGYLPFELD
-189 ITDALTPGEPA
+189 ITDALIPGEQTT
-200 LIVVRA
+200 IVVRA

-211 HGEQLAGKQIGWYER
+211 HGEQLAGKQIGWYVR
-226 TSGIWQS
+226 TSGIWQT
-233 VYLEPRNETYIA
+233 VYLEPRNTTHIA

-255 ASATFAVKIDGDIEK
+255 ASATFTVQIDGDIENR
-270 TGLTLCWN
+270 GAILRWA
-278 CDGLTGS
+278 CDELSGS
-285 VPVSSNEIQFT
+285 VPVSSGETQWT

-308 VDTPHLY
+308 VDTPNLY
-315 DVTLELLTENTP
+315 DVTLELVAEDT
-327 DAPHTG
+327 
-333 RSDLPIEE
+333 
-341 SSFKTAQDPNTARPH
+341 
-356 QKPARNVMEG
+356 V
-366 SPGGHNLKIDRIS
+366 IDRIF

-385 KVSIAKAP
+385 KVSIEKAS

-406 IYLLGALNQS
+406 VYLLGALNQS
-416 FNPEG
+416 FNPES

-473 NFGNYTEKAKARS
+473 NFGTYTETAKARF

-514 LGGREYKEMHERQEW
+514 LGGNEYKEMTDRQEW

-582 EETYPG
+582 AETYPG
-588 SAFNYA
+588 SGFNYA
-594 GGNVQSDAPLIN
+594 GDNVQSDAPLIN

-612 SAGAGDKDIS
+612 SAGAGDKDVS

-651 EHNGFMNYDRSIKA
+651 EHNGFMNYDRSVKA

-687 TVRPGEKIKADIYTS
+687 TVAPGEKIKADIYAS

-707 TITGATLHWQLDTMS
+707 TITRATLHWQLDTMS
-722 ATGDITRGCVSGSV
+722 ATGEVKRANVSGSV

-744 VENVHQLELTMP
+744 VEHVHQLALQIP
-756 DVHPAVGTLH
+756 DIHPAIGTLH
-766 VWVTDGTGSV
+766 VWVTDQTGTV

-783 FEHVGGDCIPE
+783 FEHF
-794 TNPAVE
+794 VE
-800 PSDSGLVG
+800 LRQPVESDGSGTIRL
-808 GASEYDSGDSRISI
+808 
-822 NYAPGDVSKS
+822 NYAPENIS
-832 SWDEPTRDEHLFSA
+832 STSWGEPTTSDHLFSA
-846 EGSGYVEYEIRKP
+846 VGSGSVEYEIP
-859 IEACGTIPEG
+859 LPEG
-869 LGTTNPTEMELIF
+869 LSTTDVAEMALVF
-882 EASSSNGGARQT
+882 EASSSYGGARQT
-894 EPEKHPSDVT
+894 EPEQHPSDVT
-904 ISVNGVEIETIR
+904 ISINGVEIETVR
-916 IPDCPADARGVL
+916 ILDCPADTRGAL
-928 SYIHEQPGNY
+928 SYINGHPGIY
-938 GYLYRVKVDPSLV
+938 GYLHKVKIDPSNVLNT
-951 FEREADTLTV
+951 RTLTI
-961 RYEVKIDAAA
+961 RYEVKADAEA

-978 GARMGRYPTGPHLLI
+978 GARIGRYPTGPHLLI
-993 HQN
+993 RRK

>member
-1 MRGNHNTDIPR
+1 MSGNHNTDIPR

-35 TWEFAFDPDNTGE
+35 PWEFAFDPDDIGE
-48 ENQWFALESTTDSPW
+48 QDQWFGLRSPTTDSPW
-63 GSPPAYGRGNLAPTG
+63 T
-78 KGQLQIQVPYPWESL
+78 LQIQVPYPWESL
-93 AAWGEEEHAD
+93 AAWGDEEQAD
-103 NATYLSKNAYITPED
+103 NATYLSKNAYITPEE

-123 LERGGNYRD
+123 LERGGNYR
-132 EPRHIIG
+132 EQPRHTIG
-139 WYRKTVSVPENWD
+139 WYRKMVSIPENWG

-165 ETTVWVNGQIIGKN
+165 ETSVWVNGKIIGKH

-189 ITDALTPGEPA
+189 ITDALTPREPA

-206 YDAQD
+206 YDAQN

-245 QCHITPDIDN
+245 ECHITPDIDN
-255 ASATFAVKIDGDIEK
+255 ASATFAVKVDGNLDP
-270 TGLTLCWN
+270 GLNLRWS
-278 CDGLTGS
+278 CDGQNGTVEVSGS
-285 VPVSSNEIQFT
+285 ETHWTIT
-296 VNIPPEQLRLWD
+296 IPPEQLRLWD

-315 DVTLELLTENTP
+315 DVTLELLMENTV
-327 DAPHTG
+327 
-333 RSDLPIEE
+333 S
-341 SSFKTAQDPNTARPH
+341 
-356 QKPARNVMEG
+356 
-366 SPGGHNLKIDRIS
+366 DRIY

-434 VERAKEFG
+434 IERAKEFG

-473 NFGNYTEKAKARS
+473 NFGDYTEKAKARFV
-486 EQTLRGNI
+486 ETLHGNI

-514 LGGREYKEMHERQEW
+514 LGGREYKDMHERQEW

-563 WHFYINDYERA
+563 WHFYINDYEQA

-582 EETYPG
+582 EETHPG

-612 SAGAGDKDIS
+612 SAGAGDKDVS

-637 ICGYIYTELQDIEW
+637 ICGYVYTELQDIEW
-651 EHNGFMNYDRSIKA
+651 EHNGFMKYDRSIKA

-678 IAIDYPPGT
+678 IGIDYPPGT
-687 TVRPGEKIKADIYTS
+687 TVTPGEKVKADIYAS

-707 TITGATLHWQLDTMS
+707 TITDTTLHWQLDTMS
-722 ATGDITRGCVSGSV
+722 ATGNITRGSVSGSV
-736 DIPFPQYQ
+736 DVPFPQYQ

-766 VWVTDGTGSV
+766 VYVTDGTGSI

-794 TNPAVE
+794 SN
-800 PSDSGLVG
+800 DSQ
-808 GASEYDSGDSRISI
+808 ISI
-822 NYAPGDVSKS
+822 NHDPGSASTS
-832 SWDEPTRDEHLFSA
+832 SWDDPISEAQLFSA
-846 EGSGYVEYEIRKP
+846 EGSGYVEYEISVPDGIDSANSAK
-859 IEACGTIPEG
+859 
-869 LGTTNPTEMELIF
+869 MELIF
-882 EASSSNGGARQT
+882 EASSSYGGARQT

-904 ISVNGVEIETIR
+904 ISVNGVEIETIH

-928 SYIHEQPGNY
+928 SYIHGQPGTY
-938 GYLYRVKVDPSLV
+938 GYLYRVKVDPSVVL
-951 FEREADTLTV
+951 ENEADTLTV
-961 RYEVKIDAAA
+961 RYEVKADAAA

-978 GARMGRYPTGPHLLI
+978 GARMGRYPTGPHFSLRC
-993 HQN
+993 

>member
-1 MRGNHNTDIPR
+1 MTGNHNTDIPR

-35 TWEFAFDPDNTGE
+35 TWEFAFDPDDTGE
-48 ENQWFALESTTDSPW
+48 QNQWFDPKPTAESPW
-63 GSPPAYGRGNLAPTG
+63 T
-78 KGQLQIQVPYPWESL
+78 LQIQVPYPWESL
-93 AAWGEEEHAD
+93 AAWGNEEQAD
-103 NATYLSKNAYITPED
+103 NATYLSKKAYLNPEG

-123 LERGGNYRD
+123 LEREGNYRD
-132 EPRHIIG
+132 EPRHTIG
-139 WYRKTVSVPENWD
+139 WYRKTVSIPENWGD
-152 DRRVILKFGAVDW
+152 KRVILKFGAVDW
-165 ETTVWVNGQIIGKN
+165 ETTVWVNGQIIGN
-179 ENGYLPFEFD
+179 QHDNGYLPFEFD

-200 LIVVRA
+200 RIVVRA

-211 HGEQLAGKQIGWYER
+211 HGEQLAGKQIGWYVR

-255 ASATFAVKIDGDIEK
+255 ASATFAVKVDGHTENTENSLPLRWSC
-270 TGLTLCWN
+270 TGEETSPLR
-278 CDGLTGS
+278 GS
-285 VPVSSNEIQFT
+285 VEVSGSDTHWTIT
-296 VNIPPEQLRLWD
+296 IPPEQLRLWD
-308 VDTPHLY
+308 VDTPNLY
-315 DVTLELLTENTP
+315 DVTLELVAENTV
-327 DAPHTG
+327 T
-333 RSDLPIEE
+333 
-341 SSFKTAQDPNTARPH
+341 
-356 QKPARNVMEG
+356 
-366 SPGGHNLKIDRIS
+366 DRIF

-406 IYLLGALNQS
+406 IYLLGGLNQS
-416 FNPEG
+416 FNPES

-434 VERAKEFG
+434 IERAKEFG

-465 LLFMCDIP
+465 LLFMSDIP
-473 NFGNYTEKAKARS
+473 NFGDYTEKAKARF

-514 LGGREYKEMHERQEW
+514 LGGREYKDMHERQEW

-563 WHFYINDYERA
+563 WHFYINDYEQA

-594 GGNVQSDAPLIN
+594 GGNVQNDAPLIN

-612 SAGAGDKDIS
+612 SAGAGDKDVS

-637 ICGYIYTELQDIEW
+637 ICGYVYTELQDIEW

-687 TVRPGEKIKADIYTS
+687 TVTPGEKIKADIYTS

-707 TITGATLHWQLDTMS
+707 TITGTTLHWQLDTMS
-722 ATGDITRGCVSGSV
+722 IGNRSSLLQDITRGCVSGSV

-744 VENVHQLELTMP
+744 VQNVHQLELTMP

-766 VWVTDGTGSV
+766 VWVTDGTGFV
-776 VARNFIN
+776 AARNFIN

-794 TNPAVE
+794 ANPTVE
-800 PSDSGLVG
+800 SGDSGLV
-808 GASEYDSGDSRISI
+808 SI
-822 NYAPGDVSKS
+822 NYAPGDPSKS
-832 SWDEPTRDEHLFSA
+832 SWDEPTRDEYLFAA
-846 EGSGYVEYEIRKP
+846 EGSGYVEYEIP
-859 IEACGTIPEG
+859 LPEG
-869 LGTTNPTEMELIF
+869 IDPADSAEMELIF
-882 EASSSNGGARQT
+882 EASSSYGGARQT

-904 ISVNGVEIETIR
+904 LSVNGVEVETIR

-928 SYIHEQPGNY
+928 SYIHGQPGIY

-951 FEREADTLTV
+951 LNGKADTLTV
-961 RYEVKIDAAA
+961 RYEVKADAAA

-978 GARMGRYPTGPHLLI
+978 GARMGRYPTGPHLHI
-993 HQN
+993 HL

>member
-1 MRGNHNTDIPR
+1 MRGNNTDIPR

-93 AAWGEEEHAD
+93 AAWGDEEHAD

-152 DRRVILKFGAVDW
+152 DRRIILKFGAVDW

-563 WHFYINDYERA
+563 WHFYINDYKRA

-612 SAGAGDKDIS
+612 SAGAGDKDVS

-766 VWVTDGTGSV
+766 VWVTDGTGSI

-808 GASEYDSGDSRISI
+808 GASEYDSGNSRISI
-822 NYAPGDVSKS
+822 NYAPGDASKS

-859 IEACGTIPEG
+859 IEACGTTPEG

>member
-1 MRGNHNTDIPR
+1 MRGNNTDTPR

-28 DWICLNG
+28 DWLCLNG
-35 TWEFAFDPDNTGE
+35 MWEFAFDPDNIGE
-48 ENQWFALESTTDSPW
+48 QNEWYSPEPTDDSPW
-63 GSPPAYGRGNLAPTG
+63 T
-78 KGQLQIQVPYPWESL
+78 LQIQVPYPWESL
-93 AAWGEEEHAD
+93 AAWGEEAQAD
-103 NATYLSKNAYITPED
+103 NANYLSKNAYLNPEE

-123 LERGGNYRD
+123 LDREGNYRG
-132 EPRHIIG
+132 EPRHTIG
-139 WYRKTVSVPENWD
+139 WYRRVMSIPENWGD
-152 DRRVILKFGAVDW
+152 KRVILNFGAVDW
-165 ETTVWVNGQIIGKN
+165 EATVWVNGNPIGTH
-179 ENGYLPFEFD
+179 ENGYLPFELD
-189 ITDALTPGEPA
+189 ITDALIPGESTV
-200 LIVVRA
+200 IVVRA

-211 HGEQLAGKQIGWYER
+211 HGEQLAGKQIGWYVR

-233 VYLEPRNETYIA
+233 VYLEPRSETHIA

-255 ASATFAVKIDGDIEK
+255 ATATFSANINGDVENTELSLRWI
-270 TGLTLCWN
+270 
-278 CDGLTGS
+278 CDELSGT
-285 VPVSSNEIQFT
+285 VQVSGNETQWT
-296 VNIPPEQLRLWD
+296 VNIPAEQLRLWD
-308 VDTPHLY
+308 VDTPNLY
-315 DVTLELLTENTP
+315 DVTLELV
-327 DAPHTG
+327 A
-333 RSDLPIEE
+333 
-341 SSFKTAQDPNTARPH
+341 
-356 QKPARNVMEG
+356 EG
-366 SPGGHNLKIDRIS
+366 TVIDRIF

-456 LYYWADKLG
+456 LYHWADKLG

-473 NFGNYTEKAKARS
+473 NFGTYTEKAKARF
-486 EQTLRGNI
+486 ERTLRGNI

-514 LGGREYKEMHERQEW
+514 LGGNEYKEMTDRQEW

-563 WHFYINDYERA
+563 WHFYINDYNHA

-582 EETYPG
+582 AETYPG

-627 LTNELRLHPK
+627 LTNELRRHPK

-651 EHNGFMNYDRSIKA
+651 EHNGFMNYDRSVKE

-678 IAIDYPPGT
+678 VAIDYPPGT
-687 TVRPGEKIKADIYTS
+687 TVAPGDAIKADIYTS

-707 TITGATLHWQLDTMS
+707 TITGTTLHWQLDTMS
-722 ATGDITRGCVSGSV
+722 ATGHVTRGNVSGSV
-736 DIPFPQYQ
+736 EIPFPQYQ
-744 VENVHQLELTMP
+744 VQHVHQLELRIP
-756 DVHPAVGTLH
+756 DVHAAVGTLH
-766 VWVTDGTGSV
+766 VWVTDHTGTV

-783 FEHVGGDCIPE
+783 FEHFTEAPIGEVSNPE
-794 TNPAVE
+794 FRT
-800 PSDSGLVG
+800 DSGAVRLNYTPG
-808 GASEYDSGDSRISI
+808 NTSE
-822 NYAPGDVSKS
+822 S
-832 SWDEPTRDEHLFSA
+832 SWNEPTTDEQLFSA
-846 EGSGYVEYEIRKP
+846 VGSGYVEYEISL
-859 IEACGTIPEG
+859 PEG
-869 LGTTNPTEMELIF
+869 LDAGDISELELVF
-882 EASSSNGGARQT
+882 EASSAYGGARQT
-894 EPEKHPSDVT
+894 EPEKYPSDVT
-904 ISVNGVEIETIR
+904 ISVNGVEIDTIR

-928 SYIHEQPGNY
+928 SYIHGQPGIY
-938 GYLYRVKVDPSLV
+938 GYLYNVTVDPSVVLNNKSG
-951 FEREADTLTV
+951 TLRI
-961 RYEVKIDAAA
+961 RYEVKADAEA

-993 HQN
+993 RQK

>member
-1 MRGNHNTDIPR
+1 MRGNNTDTPR

-35 TWEFAFDPDNTGE
+35 AWEFAFDPDDIGE
-48 ENQWFALESTTDSPW
+48 ENRWYSSASTDASPW
-63 GSPPAYGRGNLAPTG
+63 T
-78 KGQLQIQVPYPWESL
+78 LQIQVPYPWESL
-93 AAWGEEEHAD
+93 AAWGNEEQAD
-103 NATYLSKNAYITPED
+103 NANYLSKDAYLNPEE

-123 LERGGNYRD
+123 LDREGNYRG
-132 EPRHIIG
+132 EPRHTIG
-139 WYRKTVSVPENWD
+139 WYRKVVSIPENWG
-152 DRRVILKFGAVDW
+152 DRRVILNFGAVDW
-165 ETTVWVNGQIIGKN
+165 EATVWVNGNQIGTH

-189 ITDALTPGEPA
+189 ITDALTPGESTV
-200 LIVVRA
+200 IVVRA

-211 HGEQLAGKQIGWYER
+211 HGEQLAGKQIGWYTR
-226 TSGIWQS
+226 TSGIWQT
-233 VYLEPRNETYIA
+233 VYLEPRSETHIA

-255 ASATFAVKIDGDIEK
+255 ATATFAVKVGGVCNPD
-270 TGLTLCWN
+270 TLTLRWH
-278 CDGLTGS
+278 CDELSGS
-285 VPVSSNEIQFT
+285 EQISSHETQFT

-308 VDTPHLY
+308 VDTPNLY
-315 DVTLELLTENTP
+315 DVTLELV
-327 DAPHTG
+327 A
-333 RSDLPIEE
+333 
-341 SSFKTAQDPNTARPH
+341 
-356 QKPARNVMEG
+356 EG
-366 SPGGHNLKIDRIS
+366 TVVDRIF

-473 NFGNYTEKAKARS
+473 NFGTYTEKAQERF

-503 ISWCNFNETWG
+503 ISWCDFNETWG
-514 LGGREYKEMHERQEW
+514 LGGNEFKEMTDRQEW
-529 VREMYHLAKSLD
+529 VREMYHLTKSLD

-563 WHFYINDYERA
+563 WHFYINDYDRA

-582 EETYPG
+582 AETYPG
-588 SAFNYA
+588 SGFNYA
-594 GGNVQSDAPLIN
+594 GDNVQSDAPLIN

-612 SAGAGDKDIS
+612 SAGAGDKDVS

-651 EHNGFMNYDRSIKA
+651 EHNGFMNYDRSVKE

-678 IAIDYPPGT
+678 IGIDYPPGT
-687 TVRPGEKIKADIYTS
+687 TVAPGDEIKADIYAS

-707 TITGATLHWQLDTMS
+707 TITGTTLHWQLDTMS
-722 ATGDITRGCVSGSV
+722 ATGEVTRANVSNSV

-744 VENVHQLELTMP
+744 VQHVHQLELQIP

-766 VWVTDGTGSV
+766 VWVTDQTGTV

-783 FEHVGGDCIPE
+783 FEHFAAS
-794 TNPAVE
+794 TASVE
-800 PSDSGLVG
+800 SNGSDSRGWVTQPLH
-808 GASEYDSGDSRISI
+808 
-822 NYAPGDVSKS
+822 APGNVSES
-832 SWDEPTRDEHLFSA
+832 SWDEPTTSEQLFSA
-846 EGSGYVEYEIRKP
+846 VGSGYVEYKVP
-859 IEACGTIPEG
+859 LPESRG
-869 LGTTNPTEMELIF
+869 WATQPLRDIAAIELIF
-882 EASSSNGGARQT
+882 EASSCYGGARQT
-894 EPEKHPSDVT
+894 EPEKYPSDVT
-904 ISVNGVEIETIR
+904 ISVNGAEIDTIR

-928 SYIHEQPGNY
+928 SYIHGEPGIY
-938 GYLYRVKVDPSLV
+938 GYLYNVKVDPSLILNGKT
-951 FEREADTLTV
+951 DTLTV
-961 RYEVKIDAAA
+961 RYEVKADAEV

-978 GARMGRYPTGPHLLI
+978 GARRGRYPTGPHLLI
-993 HQN
+993 QKL